1 MRSMLLK
8 RSLHSARALEE
19 QAQKK
24 ALKSTLPFSASVRRV
39 NKGVRF
45 LDFLRSGEKDIDV
58 FMQKGVRVQR

>member
-1 MRSMLLK
+1 MLLK
-8 RSLHSARALEE
+8 RSPHSARALEE

-24 ALKSTLPFSASVRRV
+24 GIGSTATLLSICETCKY
-39 NKGVRF
+39 KGVRF